1 MDGDSYQ
8 TEAGV
13 SLQLKAPTGEM
24 IEQAIRLGFPASNNE
39 TEYEAIL
46 ARVDLAKFVSSEK
59 LIIRSNS
66 QLVVGQVN
74 GEYETRD
81 QRMVKYTS
89 QVTTRE
95 FFYLEARA
103 YPKGLE
109 WKGKHLG
116 NSGRIHSDKRNGVP
130 SYLLPVGVVHYDQ
143 SSESDRQR
151 ILFLANLYN
160 VLFNLGRAS
169 E

>member
-8 TEAGV
+8 REAELG
-13 SLQLKAPTGEM
+13 LQLKSPIGGM
-24 IEQAIRLGFPASNNE
+24 IEQVIRLGFPASNNE

-46 ARVDLAKFVSSEK
+46 AKVDLAKFVSSEK
-59 LIIRSNS
+59 LIIRNDS

-81 QRMVKYTS
+81 QRMVKHTS
-89 QVTTRE
+89 QVTARD

-109 WKGKHLG
+109 WKG
-116 NSGRIHSDKRNGVP
+116 NT
-130 SYLLPVGVVHYDQ
+130 
-143 SSESDRQR
+143 
-151 ILFLANLYN
+151 
-160 VLFNLGRAS
+160 
-169 E
+169 